1 MAISDIS
8 LTAGMRNNLLALQQT
23 SKQLTATQDRLS
35 SGKRVNTAL
44 DNPTN
49 FFAAAAHMDRASD
62 LNDRKDGMSEA
73 VQTIKN
79 ADNGI
84 KAITALI
91 QAAKGLASSAA
102 ATNDT
107 LSQVT
112 YESQFLQI
120 KSQIT
125 TLASDS
131 TYRGTNLLTDGT
143 LSVEFAPKTGDAKL
157 TVAGFKADAGSL
169 GVSSTA
175 NWSTVANAT
184 QALSNMDNALTT
196 LRSKSSVLASNLS
209 VITTRQEFTDSVI
222 NTLQQGADGLTLA
235 DMNNEGANMLMLQ
248 TRQSLGTTALSLSS
262 QAAQSVLRLF

>member
-23 SKQLTATQDRLS
+23 SAQLTLTQDRLS
-35 SGKRVNTAL
+35 SGKKVNSAL

-49 FFAAAAHMDRASD
+49 FFAAQGHMERASD
-62 LNDRKDGMSEA
+62 LNDRKDAMSEA

-91 QAAKGLASSAA
+91 QSAKGLASAA
-102 ATNDT
+102 ASTSDT
-107 LSQVT
+107 LSQLT
-112 YESQFLQI
+112 YESQFLQVT
-120 KSQIT
+120 SQIT

-131 TYRGTNLLTDGT
+131 SYRGTNLLTDGT
-143 LSVEFAPKTGDAKL
+143 LSIEFSAKTGDANL
-157 TVAGFKADAGSL
+157 TVAGFKSDSVSL
-169 GVSSTA
+169 GVTSAVGWDTSG
-175 NWSTVANAT
+175 NAT
-184 QALSNMDNALTT
+184 QAMANMDTALTT
-196 LRSKSSVLASNLS
+196 LRSKSSTLASNLS
-209 VITTRQEFTDSVI
+209 VITARQDFTSNVI

-235 DMNNEGANMLMLQ
+235 DMNTEGANMLMLQ

>member
-1 MAISDIS
+1 MALSDIS
-8 LTAGMRNNLLALQQT
+8 LTAGMRNNLLSLQ
-23 SKQLTATQDRLS
+23 KTATQLSNTQEKLS
-35 SGKRVNTAL
+35 SGKRVNSAL

-49 FFAAAAHMDRASD
+49 YFAAAAHMDRASD

-102 ATNDT
+102 ATSDT
-107 LSQVT
+107 LSQLT

-120 KSQIT
+120 TSQIT

-131 TYRGTNLLTDGT
+131 SYRGTNLLTNGT
-143 LSVEFAPKTGDAKL
+143 LSIEFAPKAGDSKL
-157 TVAGFKADAGSL
+157 TVAGFKAGSADL
-169 GVSSTA
+169 GVSGTA
-175 NWSTVANAT
+175 NWANVQNAT
-184 QALSNMDNALTT
+184 QAMAGMDAALTT

-209 VITTRQEFTDSVI
+209 VITARQDFTDNVI